1 MNTSIR
7 WRVMALQAVAGL
19 VLLFVVALAFG
30 VSAFVHNTIHDQLVA
45 QKIFF
50 PAKGSPALTP
60 KDFPDLQQ
68 YAGQQVDNGDKARA
82 YAIGY
87 IGRHLKAIANGQTYA
102 QVSAKAPTDPKLP
115 SLFQGETQRALLLNA
130 YGWWRVGTYT
140 FWAAMGLLLAALV
153 VIGLFIYEAREM
165 PQVKLYV
172 KRALPKVKMAIVGS
186 RAKVVTP
193 PKRTAAR

>member
-1 MNTSIR
+1 
-7 WRVMALQAVAGL
+7 MALQAVAGL

-87 IGRHLKAIANGQTYA
+87 ISRHLKAIANGQTYA
-102 QVSAKAPTDPKLP
+102 QVSAKAPADPKLP